1 MQLAFDRGDPKRP
14 RGHAVVFFRATTDPK
29 MILASYVVVP
39 PISMDFAKFIPPMF
53 AAQLP
58 GILPSG
64 PQVFPLPP
72 IPEKVESME
81 WVEALAASREDD
93 LVDCGSVDPMD
104 VQRMLTLMTEVAS
117 DYGKLYENRAPLD
130 VQSPSSSSSSSSSS
144 PSQSS
149 ADNSPISDMD
159 VDELFMSLMSD
170 AEKVNRLAKF
180 TGTVRYAVE
189 GKDAA
194 LLAETVTE
202 MERIGKHLAFRYR
215 INELIVAAS
224 DPSPDSG
231 RLAELLLKRCY
242 KLAAEEYD
250 ALKAIDAEI
259 DAFKK
264 EP

>member
-1 MQLAFDRGDPKRP
+1 M
-14 RGHAVVFFRATTDPK
+14 VYFRATTDPK
-29 MILASYVVVP
+29 VILASYVVVP
-39 PISMDFAKFIPPMF
+39 PISMDFSKFIPPMF

-93 LVDCGSVDPMD
+93 LVHCGSVDPMD
-104 VQRMLTLMTEVAS
+104 VQRMLMLMTEVAS
-117 DYGKLYENRAPLD
+117 DYGKLYENRVPLD
-130 VQSPSSSSSSSSSS
+130 VPSPSPSSSSS

-194 LLAETVTE
+194 LLAETVAE
-202 MERIGKHLAFRYR
+202 MERIAKHLAFRYR
-215 INELIVAAS
+215 VNELIAAAS
-224 DPSPDSG
+224 DPNPDSG
-231 RLAELLLKRCY
+231 QLAELLLKRCY

-250 ALKAIDAEI
+250 ALQAIDAEI

>member
-1 MQLAFDRGDPKRP
+1 MMLAFERGDPKRP
-14 RGHAVVFFRATTDPK
+14 RGHAVVYIRATSDPN

-39 PISMDFAKFIPPMF
+39 PISMDFSKFIPPMF

-72 IPEKVESME
+72 IPEKVESMA

-93 LVDCGSVDPMD
+93 LVHCGSVDPMD
-104 VQRMLTLMTEVAS
+104 IQRLLTLMSEVANE
-117 DYGKLYENRAPLD
+117 YGQLYENRPPIEDSPAPPTSD
-130 VQSPSSSSSSSSSS
+130 TSVPSV
-144 PSQSS
+144 
-149 ADNSPISDMD
+149 D

-170 AEKVNRLAKF
+170 AEKVGRLAKM

-189 GKDAA
+189 GNDQA
-194 LLAETVTE
+194 LLDETVQE
-202 MERIGKHLAFRYR
+202 MERVGRHLAFRYKVE
-215 INELIVAAS
+215 ELIAAAR
-224 DPSPDSG
+224 DPDPRNG
-231 RLAELLLKRCY
+231 RLAELLLQRCY

-250 ALKAIDAEI
+250 ALKALEAEI
-259 DAFKK
+259 DALQK